1 VPAQV
6 TLANVAPVATFA
18 DGNARSMPRA
28 RAPTDKF
35 MGSDIFMPEAY
46 AAGGATSGISCTSD
60 ASEDQGR
67 SARTARRR
75 LPIRSPSQQQQP
87 GGTSGS
93 RRQERAWSLR
103 DLRRRN
109 SVIIITRCR
118 CGAAL
123 PWSGVLAGRASLRPD
138 WLSGSAQGLAGLRHS
153 RRSAAVCRIY
163 IRRLAPRG

>member
-1 VPAQV
+1 GRLRARAALKHLVVRAASCGSPGPLVPAQV
-6 TLANVAPVATFA
+6 TLTNVAPVATIA

-46 AAGGATSGISCTSD
+46 AAGGATSGISCTSG

-75 LPIRSPSQQQQP
+75 LPIRSPSQQHQP

-103 DLRRRN
+103 DLRRR
-109 SVIIITRCR
+109 T
-118 CGAAL
+118 L
-123 PWSGVLAGRASLRPD
+123 
-138 WLSGSAQGLAGLRHS
+138 
-153 RRSAAVCRIY
+153 
-163 IRRLAPRG
+163 

>member
-1 VPAQV
+1 PSSTTIVPRYLSGIRASWSYDTV
-6 TLANVAPVATFA
+6 LACAPVATIA

-75 LPIRSPSQQQQP
+75 LPIRSPSQQHQP
-87 GGTSGS
+87 GGTSNLVGK
-93 RRQERAWSLR
+93 
-103 DLRRRN
+103 
-109 SVIIITRCR
+109 SVHGRFGIFGVELCDNYHTLPLW
-118 CGAAL
+118 CGTA
-123 PWSGVLAGRASLRPD
+123 
-138 WLSGSAQGLAGLRHS
+138 
-153 RRSAAVCRIY
+153 
-163 IRRLAPRG
+163 